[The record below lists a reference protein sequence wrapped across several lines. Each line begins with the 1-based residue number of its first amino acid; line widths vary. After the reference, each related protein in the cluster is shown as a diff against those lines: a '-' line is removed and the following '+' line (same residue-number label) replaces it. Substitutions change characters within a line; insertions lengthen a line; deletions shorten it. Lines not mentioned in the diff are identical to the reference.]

1 MVYPSFETF
10 CQKAK
15 EGNLVPIY
23 REILADTETPVSA
36 FLKMRKG
43 AYAYLLESIEGG
55 EKWGRYSFL
64 GTDPSIVVRG
74 NGRHVEVIRDGK
86 AEEIAVDGNPFLV
99 LKKIL
104 SDFKPVEMEGLPRF
118 FGGAVGYLGYEMV
131 RFFEPVQFKVTPS
144 AEDYD
149 LQEVAGGW
157 NESHGAPLKG
167 PAPSNPDFFFLLT
180 DTLLIFD
187 NVKHRIKVVSNAF
200 IQDGNLKETYEN
212 SIKKIDAMIARF
224 NRPLTEGR
232 AEKKKEPE
240 EGRSGTPRSNFTR
253 DEFKKAVLSAKEYI
267 EAGDIFQV
275 QLSQRFS
282 TQLNTDPFTVYRALR
297 SINPSPY
304 MYYLQF
310 DQLHVVGTSPE
321 VLVRLEGNQVETRP
335 IAGTRRRGKTS
346 QEDLALEKELLSDPK
361 ERAEHVMLI
370 DLGRNDI
377 GRVCDYG
384 TVKVDELMVIERYSH
399 VMHIV
404 SNVVGLLEKGK
415 DAFDVLQAC
424 FPAGT
429 VTGAPKIRA
438 MEIIDELEPE
448 GRGLY
453 AGAVG
458 YFSFQGNMDTCITIR
473 TIIVEGNRATV
484 QAAAG
489 IVADSDPDREYEE
502 TMNKAKAM
510 LAAIEL
516 AERGLE

>member
-10 CQKAK
+10 CEKAK
-15 EGNLVPIY
+15 KGNLIPVH

-43 AYAYLLESIEGG
+43 PYSYLLESIEGG

-64 GTDPSIVVRG
+64 GTEPSVVVKG
-74 NGRHVEVIRDGK
+74 NGRQVTVTRNGKVEK
-86 AEEIAVDGNPFLV
+86 IAADGNPFLV

-104 SDFKPVEMEGLPRF
+104 SDYHPVEIEGLPRF
-118 FGGAVGYLGYEMV
+118 LGGAVGYIGYEMV
-131 RFFEPVQFKVTPS
+131 RFFEPVQFKAP
-144 AEDYD
+144 
-149 LQEVAGGW
+149 AG
-157 NESHGAPLKG
+157 AT
-167 PAPSNPDFFFLLT
+167 PDFFFLLT

-200 IQDGNLKETYEN
+200 IQDENLKEAYER
-212 SIKKIDAMIARF
+212 SIQKIEETIARF
-224 NRPLTEGR
+224 NTSAAEGR
-232 AEKKKEPE
+232 AGKKKGPE
-240 EGRSGTPRSNFTR
+240 GGRSGAPQSNFTR
-253 DEFKKAVLSAKEYI
+253 DQFKKAVLSAKEYI

-282 TQLNTDPFTVYRALR
+282 TELTADPFTVYRALR

-310 DQLHVVGTSPE
+310 DQLHLVGTSPE
-321 VLVRLEGNQVETRP
+321 VLVRLEGGKVETRP
-335 IAGTRRRGKTS
+335 IAGTRRRGKS
-346 QEDLALEKELLSDPK
+346 PEEDSALEKELLADPK

-377 GRVCDYG
+377 GRVCQYG
-384 TVKVDELMVIERYSH
+384 SVKVDELMVIERYSH

-448 GRGLY
+448 GRALY

-473 TIIVEGNRATV
+473 TIIIEGNRATV

>member
-1 MVYPSFETF
+1 MVTPSFDLF

-15 EGNLVPIY
+15 EGNLIPVY

-36 FLKMRKG
+36 FLKIATG
-43 AYAYLLESIEGG
+43 DYAYLLESVEGG

-64 GTDPSIVVRG
+64 GVDPATLIRSEGDR
-74 NGRHVEVIRDGK
+74 VEVIRDGK
-86 AEEIAVDGNPFLV
+86 ATQIAADGNPLLV
-99 LKKIL
+99 LKKLL
-104 SDFKPVEMEGLPRF
+104 SEYQPVEVEGLPRF
-118 FGGAVGYLGYEMV
+118 FGGAVGYIGYDMV
-131 RFFEPVQFKVTPS
+131 RFFEPVRFKSDARP
-144 AEDYD
+144 
-149 LQEVAGGW
+149 
-157 NESHGAPLKG
+157 
-167 PAPSNPDFFFLLT
+167 NPDLFFLLT

-200 IQDGNLKETYEN
+200 IQGDNLKETYQKAVE
-212 SIKKIDAMIARF
+212 KIDALIARLR
-224 NRPLTEGR
+224 RPLNWEGTT
-232 AEKKKEPE
+232 PPP
-240 EGRSGTPRSNFTR
+240 RSRGSAPKSNFTR
-253 DEFKKAVLSAKEYI
+253 EGFKKAVLAAKEYI
-267 EAGDIFQV
+267 KAGDIFQV
-275 QLSQRFS
+275 QISQRFS
-282 TQLNTDPFTVYRALR
+282 TTISSNPFMVYRALR

-304 MYYLQF
+304 MFFLKF
-310 DQLHVVGTSPE
+310 GRLHLVGTSPE
-321 VLVRLEGNQVETRP
+321 VLVRLEGKQAETRP
-335 IAGTRRRGKTS
+335 IAGTRRRGKS
-346 QEDLALEKELLSDPK
+346 PQEDQALEKELLADPK

-370 DLGRNDI
+370 DLGRNDL

-384 TVKVDELMVIERYSH
+384 TVKVDELMVVERYSH

-404 SNVVGLLEKGK
+404 SNVVGRLAEGK
-415 DAFDVLQAC
+415 DAFDLLQAC

-473 TIIVEGNRATV
+473 TIIIDDQQATV

-502 TMNKAKAM
+502 TVNKAKAM
-510 LAAIEL
+510 LTAIQM
-516 AERGLE
+516 AEEGLE

>member
-1 MVYPSFETF
+1 MVTPSFDLFSE
-10 CQKAK
+10 KAK
-15 EGNLVPIY
+15 EGNLIPVY

-36 FLKMRKG
+36 FLKIKG
-43 AYAYLLESIEGG
+43 ERYAYLLESVEGG

-64 GTDPSIVVRG
+64 GTDPSIVFKG
-74 NGRHVEVIRDGK
+74 NDDQVEVVRDGK
-86 AEEIAVDGNPFLV
+86 MERMAANGRPLQV

-104 SDFKPVEMEGLPRF
+104 SEFKPVEMEGLPRF
-118 FGGAVGYLGYEMV
+118 FGGAVGVIGYEAV
-131 RFFEPVQFKVTPS
+131 RFFEPIRFK
-144 AEDYD
+144 A
-149 LQEVAGGW
+149 
-157 NESHGAPLKG
+157 APQ
-167 PAPSNPDFFFLLT
+167 STPDFFFVLT

-187 NVKHRIKVVSNAF
+187 NVRHRIKVVSNAF
-200 IQDGNLKETYEN
+200 IQDRNLKEAYQEAVQKIEAMIERLHRPLSAPPAGST
-212 SIKKIDAMIARF
+212 KIDQ
-224 NRPLTEGR
+224 
-232 AEKKKEPE
+232 KEA
-240 EGRSGTPRSNFTR
+240 PRSNFTR
-253 DEFKKAVLSAKEYI
+253 DQFKKAVLEAKEYI
-267 EAGDIFQV
+267 QAGDIFQV

-282 TQLNTDPFTVYRALR
+282 TSLSADPFTVYRALR

-304 MYYLQF
+304 MYYLKF

-321 VLVRLEGNQVETRP
+321 VLVRLEGKQVETRP
-335 IAGTRRRGKTS
+335 IAGTRRRGRTP
-346 QEDLALEKELLSDPK
+346 QEDLALERELLADPK

-370 DLGRNDI
+370 DLGRNDL
-377 GRVCDYG
+377 GRISRYG

-404 SNVVGLLEKGK
+404 SNVVGALEEGK

-438 MEIIDELEPE
+438 MEIINQLEPDA
-448 GRGLY
+448 RGLY

-473 TIIVEGNRATV
+473 TIIIEGNRAMV

-510 LAAIEL
+510 LAAIEA